1 MPARAGTCPPRPR
14 AAPPRPQVQRP
25 SRSLFR
31 SAGASAIARRQ
42 WPSPWRWAAWGA
54 AALGGLGG
62 LAFLAGE
69 LSGWR
74 LLAQPAEA
82 WLSQRLARPVSLGSQ
97 QPDGFRLRLWGGV
110 RLRSAAVRID
120 APAWAGPAPL
130 VQAQQVELRARWSD
144 LLRWRPGT
152 PLPLASVVADRLDA
166 QLLRR
171 ADGRAS
177 WQQPGTPAPADPSGA
192 EVDLPVSVD
201 LLWARDGRVQF
212 SDAVTRTE
220 IDLRFALRAANAA
233 GAAAGGAP
241 PHDGLRATAVGSYRG
256 LPLRG
261 ELRTGSLRPLIAGQP
276 GSQPATAVDLGVVL
290 ALSVGRA
297 SLGFDGV
304 VRDPLRQRDLLGRF
318 TLAGPSLAAV
328 GQPLGITLPT
338 TARFDMRGQLA
349 RTGAVWSA
357 LVQQAHIGQ
366 SRLDGEFQYDTRPT
380 PLPRLAG
387 RLHAT
392 TLALADLGPA
402 IGTPTGDRPAQ
413 VRAPG
418 RVLPDHRFDLPSL
431 RSMQAN
437 VQLQISRLDFG
448 TSALQSVAPL
458 NGHLTLRDGVL
469 RLDAL
474 DATMAQGSVSGLV
487 ELDGRGDQARWQ
499 ARLAGRGLRLEQWI
513 RPVQRGS
520 QPPYASGLLGATLQ
534 LTGTGRSTA
543 ELLASA
549 DGRLALQWTEGQISH
564 LLVEAA
570 GLDIAQGL
578 GVLLRGDKP
587 LPVHCGLADLA
598 VHDGTVTPRAFVVD
612 TSDSRLW
619 LTGSL
624 SLASERLSLLARVE
638 PKDMSPLALRA
649 PLHIDGTLAAPQ
661 LRLDGKALA
670 RRALPAALLALAHP
684 LAALIPL
691 FDAGEPA
698 PAQRC
703 AALLAALNA
712 PRSASGA
719 PSPVGAASGPAR
731 PVPLRAPGSP

>member
-1 MPARAGTCPPRPR
+1 M
-14 AAPPRPQVQRP
+14 APM
-25 SRSLFR
+25 STMSTM
-31 SAGASAIARRQ
+31 STMSKRQ
-42 WPSPWRWAAWGA
+42 WPSALRGAAWGA
-54 AALGGLGG
+54 AALVSLGG
-62 LAFLAGE
+62 LLFLAGE

-97 QPDGFRLRLWGGV
+97 QPDGFRLTLWGGV

-120 APAWAGPAPL
+120 APAWAGSAAL

-144 LLRWRPGT
+144 LLRWRPGA

-166 QLLRR
+166 HLLRR
-171 ADGRAS
+171 ADGSAS
-177 WQQPGTPAPADPSGA
+177 WQPPGAPPAADTTRADAGA
-192 EVDLPVSVD
+192 PVSVG
-201 LLWARDGRVQF
+201 LVWARDGRLQF
-212 SDAVTRTE
+212 SDALTRTD
-220 IDLRFALRAANAA
+220 IDLRFALRAADAADAA
-233 GAAAGGAP
+233 GRPADGAP
-241 PHDGLRATAVGSYRG
+241 PQDGLRATARGSYRG
-256 LPLRG
+256 LPVRG
-261 ELRTGSLRPLIAGQP
+261 ELRTGALQP
-276 GSQPATAVDLGVVL
+276 FINGKTQAAPDLGVVL

-338 TARFDMRGQLA
+338 TARFAMRGQLA
-349 RTGAVWSA
+349 RTGEVWSA
-357 LVQQAHIGQ
+357 VVQQAQIGQ
-366 SRLDGEFQYDTRPT
+366 SRLDGEFQYDTRRA

-387 RLHAT
+387 RLHAS

-402 IGTPTGDRPAQ
+402 IGTPTGDRPAP
-413 VRAPG
+413 VRAAG

-431 RSMQAN
+431 RSMQAA
-437 VQLQISRLDFG
+437 VQLQFDRLDFG
-448 TSALQSVAPL
+448 TRALQSVAPL

-474 DATMAQGSVSGLV
+474 DARMAQGRVSGLI
-487 ELDGRGDQARWQ
+487 ELDGRDDRARWQ
-499 ARLAGRGLRLEQWI
+499 ARLVGRGLRLEQWI
-513 RPVQRGS
+513 RPVQRAG
-520 QPPYASGLLGATLQ
+520 QPPYAGGLLGATLQ

-549 DGRLALQWTEGQISH
+549 DGRLALQWTDGQLSH

-578 GVLLRGDKP
+578 GVLLRGDKS
-587 LPVHCGLADLA
+587 LPVRCGMADLA
-598 VHDGTVTPRAFVVD
+598 VQDGTVTPRAFVVD

-638 PKDMSPLALRA
+638 PKDLSPLALRA
-649 PLHIDGTLAAPQ
+649 PLHISGTLAAPV
-661 LRLDGKALA
+661 LKLDRKALA
-670 RRALPAALLALAHP
+670 RRAVPAALLAMVHP

-698 PAQRC
+698 PAQSC
-703 AALLAALNA
+703 TALLAALNR
-712 PRSASGA
+712 PR
-719 PSPVGAASGPAR
+719 R
-731 PVPLRAPGSP
+731 M